1 MISKKLKQRVLEE
14 ATLLKQHATP
24 EEIKSLDLNT
34 IEPDKF
40 DQCIYGQMTGNCYS
54 ERAHELLTKCAV
66 WPYSIEIDT
75 YVKTQMG
82 VARWMKF
89 REVSYEAFSP
99 IEYYI
104 YHRPNKIPVL
114 VDYLKGNRELTIQL
128 LS

>member
-34 IEPDKF
+34 IEPNHF

-54 ERAHELLTKCAV
+54 ERAHELLAKCAI
-66 WPYSIEIDT
+66 WPYSIELDT

-82 VARWMKF
+82 VTRWIKF
-89 REVSYEAFSP
+89 RKFDGGAFSP

-104 YHRPNKIPVL
+104 YHRPDKISVL
-114 VDYLKGNRELTIQL
+114 VDYLKGNRELTVEDL
-128 LS
+128 